1 MKPFTDL
8 MLKEKIASA
17 ADILRGGIYTRAGA
31 LQAEYA
37 LSEEPVP
44 FSKRLSL
51 SYKPIREGEQWS
63 HRLWDCAWFHIT
75 GEAPAVAEGHA
86 PCLIFDFE
94 GEGCLFSEDGTPVR
108 GLTNVSS
115 DFDRSLGMPGK
126 RVVPFSDGTFRTDK
140 FDLWIETGNNDL
152 CGVPPVVNAHGTQ
165 FFAELQKEAEK
176 FPVYRGELYLERHQG
191 TYTSQAKNKY
201 FNRRMEN
208 ALAQYEFAQV
218 LTDTDEKEATEA
230 LWKEVLLYQFH
241 DILPGSSI
249 KRVYDE
255 SEARYAAMLAET
267 EEAFRRLLTQKS
279 GTLCAVNATS
289 FGVQS
294 YVKHNGEWYAA
305 DAAPWSVSALQ
316 KATCEFDVYATENTI
331 GNALV
336 EAEFDANGAV
346 VRLTDK
352 KTGRQSLSAPSGMF
366 RLYHDTGNAW
376 DFYPGYVNTVP
387 ETFRLVSVRAFCDG
401 ARAGIVQEFAGGRS
415 KITQTVSVLQNSP
428 LVRCDVTVDWNETQ
442 KMLRADFYPAV
453 AADEVTCDIQWG
465 NIKRSTRENG
475 SIEYAQFE
483 ICAHKWVDVSETE
496 FGFALINDGKYG
508 YRCKNG
514 CVSVDLLRSENYP
527 CVGQDKGMQTFSYA
541 LYAHTGD
548 LLHSDVAARAYHF
561 NRPLQIV
568 TAAPCKSFVASSD
581 PHVVA
586 ETVKPAEDGKGVI
599 VRLYNDS
606 PYRAT
611 TQIDVIGKIVCE
623 TDMLENA
630 KEKTDGTLRFH
641 PFEIKTLYCVKG

>member
-1 MKPFTDL
+1 MNVLWLPDVFGF
-8 MLKEKIASA
+8 S
-17 ADILRGGIYTRAGA
+17 GA
-31 LQAEYA
+31 LPQIMRGCGCHNFLTIKLSWNMVNQFLYHSFRWQGIDGSEVLVHMPPEGTYNSSGSPKALRKAQENYA
-37 LSEEPVP
+37 
-44 FSKRLSL
+44 
-51 SYKPIREGEQWS
+51 Q
-63 HRLWDCAWFHIT
+63 
-75 GEAPAVAEGHA
+75 
-86 PCLIFDFE
+86 
-94 GEGCLFSEDGTPVR
+94 R
-108 GLTNVSS
+108 GLSQNAMMLYGIG
-115 DFDRSLGMPGK
+115 DGGGGPGREHLEYLK
-126 RVVPFSDGTFRTDK
+126 REK
-140 FDLWIETGNNDL
+140 DL

-428 LVRCDVTVDWNETQ
+428 LVRCDVTVDWNESQ
-442 KMLRADFYPAV
+442 KMLRTDFYPAV

-475 SIEYAQFE
+475 SIECAQFE

-611 TQIDVIGKIVCE
+611 TQIDVK
-623 TDMLENA
+623 A
-630 KEKTDGTLRFH
+630 KSYARPTCSKTRRKKRTERFV
-641 PFEIKTLYCVKG
+641 FIRLKSKRFTA